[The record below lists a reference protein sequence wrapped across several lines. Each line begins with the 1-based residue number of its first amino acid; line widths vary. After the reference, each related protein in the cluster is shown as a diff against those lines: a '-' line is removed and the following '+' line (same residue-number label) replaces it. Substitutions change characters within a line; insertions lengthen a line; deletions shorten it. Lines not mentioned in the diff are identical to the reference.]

1 MNFFK
6 NKLKTGTLVMA
17 AAITVLSS
25 CNKDV
30 QQFPNSPITAPT
42 GQSLAQVLAAAPDD
56 SLYYAMIVRGGLL
69 PVISNTATAYTMFV
83 PGNAAMRSFVNI
95 ASGGL
100 IPTASPDAVH
110 SNFIRNLLPV
120 ASAAGIVSYN
130 ICPQTITSAAIPTTF
145 PNFQYPSILNPA
157 PSVSALLRLTTF
169 PSRRSNGAWL
179 NNIPLTA
186 PLDLAAA
193 NGVIHHTA
201 AVNAPPSTF
210 LWNKIESD
218 PALDL
223 LEAAVNRADMDPTA
237 PGALRAALL
246 NIGANLTVF
255 APDTTAFKNVLS
267 FLSGGLIPA
276 NAPVA
281 NFSAFIGSLPIT
293 TVKGIVVYHVLGR
306 RAFSVNLPTTATS
319 TPTLLNGAVPTHPG
333 VSVLATFITIPGFG
347 TVAATATVK
356 GVANAT
362 ASNIT
367 NRDNH
372 YLNGA
377 LHVIDQVLLPQ

>member
-1 MNFFK
+1 
-6 NKLKTGTLVMA
+6 MA
-17 AAITVLSS
+17 TAITVLSA

-30 QQFPNSPITAPT
+30 EQFPNPTVTPPT
-42 GQSLAQVLAAAPDD
+42 GQSLGQVLAATPDD
-56 SLYYAMIVRGGLL
+56 SLYFRMVVRGGLL
-69 PVISNTATAYTMFV
+69 PLISNNATSYTMFV
-83 PGNAAMRSFVNI
+83 PTNAAVRSFVNI

-100 IPTASPDAVH
+100 IPANAPDAVH
-110 SNFIRNLLPV
+110 SAFISTTLPA

-130 ICPQTITSAAIPTTF
+130 ICPQRIMAAAITTNF
-145 PNFQYPSILNPA
+145 PNLQYPSILNPA
-157 PSVSALLRLTTF
+157 PAVSSLLRLTTF

-179 NNIPLTA
+179 NNIPLGVV
-186 PLDLAAA
+186 DVNAA

-201 AVNAPPSTF
+201 AVNAPPSVF

-281 NFSAFIGSLPIT
+281 NFSAFIGSLPIA

-306 RAFSVNLPTTATS
+306 RAFSVNLPTTAIS
-319 TPTLLNGAVPTHPG
+319 SPTLLNGAVPTHPG
-333 VSVLATFITIPGFG
+333 VSVVATFTTIPGFG

-356 GVANAT
+356 GVVNAT

-372 YLNGA
+372 YLNGV

>member
-1 MNFFK
+1 
-6 NKLKTGTLVMA
+6 
-17 AAITVLSS
+17 
-25 CNKDV
+25 
-30 QQFPNSPITAPT
+30 
-42 GQSLAQVLAAAPDD
+42 
-56 SLYYAMIVRGGLL
+56 
-69 PVISNTATAYTMFV
+69 
-83 PGNAAMRSFVNI
+83 
-95 ASGGL
+95 
-100 IPTASPDAVH
+100 
-110 SNFIRNLLPV
+110 
-120 ASAAGIVSYN
+120 
-130 ICPQTITSAAIPTTF
+130 
-145 PNFQYPSILNPA
+145 
-157 PSVSALLRLTTF
+157 
-169 PSRRSNGAWL
+169 
-179 NNIPLTA
+179 
-186 PLDLAAA
+186 
-193 NGVIHHTA
+193 
-201 AVNAPPSTF
+201 

-281 NFSAFIGSLPIT
+281 NFSAFIGSLPIA

>member
-6 NKLKTGTLVMA
+6 NKLNTGTLLMA
-17 AAITVLSS
+17 TAITVLSA

-30 QQFPNSPITAPT
+30 EQFPNPTVTPPT
-42 GQSLAQVLAAAPDD
+42 GQSLGQVLAATPDD
-56 SLYYAMIVRGGLL
+56 SLYFRMVVRGGLL
-69 PVISNTATAYTMFV
+69 PLISNNATSYTMFV
-83 PGNAAMRSFVNI
+83 PTNAAVRSFVNI

-100 IPTASPDAVH
+100 IPANAPDAVH
-110 SNFIRNLLPV
+110 SAFISTTLPA

-130 ICPQTITSAAIPTTF
+130 ICPQRIMAAAITTNF
-145 PNFQYPSILNPA
+145 PNLQYPSILNPA
-157 PSVSALLRLTTF
+157 PAVSSLLRLTTF

-179 NNIPLTA
+179 NNIPLGVV
-186 PLDLAAA
+186 DVNAA

-201 AVNAPPSTF
+201 AVNAPPSIF

-281 NFSAFIGSLPIT
+281 NFSAFIGSLPIA

-306 RAFSVNLPTTATS
+306 RAFSVNLPTTAIS
-319 TPTLLNGAVPTHPG
+319 SPTLLNGAVPTHPG
-333 VSVLATFITIPGFG
+333 VSVVATFTTIPGFG

-356 GVANAT
+356 GVVNAT

-372 YLNGA
+372 YLNGV